1 MSHIN
6 DVPSSHDDSPHS
18 CHTIVTKEV
27 LQKIALEKQ
36 KISGICLNQQ
46 SLSFDGFIAALQ
58 HVHEKD
64 AWFNIHFDQLLH
76 SCEELIDA
84 LDRSREI
91 IDDIRKES
99 SQLEEVYQEELVQL
113 RDDLIKEEEENNHL
127 MESNKDLTA
136 SCQMMEETQEELVM
150 KLEDT
155 QSTMISQQREH
166 QRLKESYDELIARY
180 QEMEKSHHELV
191 KEMKDSEAKL
201 TSEQDELVKKVNT
214 LESSWKISHTDIKVS
229 GVELGRGGW
238 GVVYVGQ
245 FRGQKVAVK
254 QIHELTKSTQ
264 YLALLH
270 REVTT
275 MSQLRHPNLL
285 QFIGAV
291 LDDPSGYPM
300 IITEVMDTSLRKAYE
315 NKELT
320 PDPSCRP
327 VILSI
332 LHDVAVGLNYLH
344 CLPDPIIHRDVSSAN
359 VLLESKGPGKW
370 KTKVS
375 DFGSANLVQNA
386 VTKAP
391 GAVVYSAPEAH
402 QTVAT
407 VYKEQTTKMDSFSY
421 GVLFCEVLACNFPS
435 IETFPDFLKQVKAS
449 LPQSLL
455 NVIVSCIEE
464 DPDIRPSMQQ
474 ILQVLDLAELLLK
487 I

>member
-1 MSHIN
+1 MPN
-6 DVPSSHDDSPHS
+6 VLGNVPPSSHDGSPHS
-18 CHTIVTKEV
+18 CHAIVTKEV
-27 LQKIALEKQ
+27 LQKIAIEKQ
-36 KISGICLNQQ
+36 RISGICINQQ

-64 AWFNIHFDQLLH
+64 AWFNTHFDQLLH

-84 LDRSREI
+84 LDESRKI

-99 SQLEEVYQEELVQL
+99 SQLEGVYQEELLQL
-113 RDDLIKEEEENNHL
+113 RDDLIKKEEENNHL
-127 MESNKDLTA
+127 KETNNKLTT
-136 SCQMMEETQEELVM
+136 SYQIMEETQEELGM

-155 QSTMISQQREH
+155 RSSMISQQKEH
-166 QRLKESYDELIARY
+166 QKLKKSYDELIARY
-180 QEMEKSHHELV
+180 QDMEKSHYELV
-191 KEMKDSEAKL
+191 KEMKDSKAKY
-201 TSEQDELVKKVNT
+201 TSERDELVKKVNT

-254 QIHELTKSTQ
+254 QIHEFTKSTH
-264 YLALLH
+264 YIALLH
-270 REVTT
+270 REVAT

-291 LDDPSGYPM
+291 FDDPSGYPM

-315 NKELT
+315 SKELT

-359 VLLESKGPGKW
+359 VLLESKGPVKW

-375 DFGSANLVQNA
+375 DFGSANS

-407 VYKEQTTKMDSFSY
+407 VYRKQTTKMDSFSY
-421 GVLFCEVLACNFPS
+421 GVLFCEVLVCNFPS
-435 IETFPDFLKQVKAS
+435 VETFPDLLEQVEAS
-449 LPQSLL
+449 SPQSLL
-455 NVIVSCIEE
+455 DVIVSCIEE
-464 DPDIRPSMQQ
+464 DPDKRPSMQQ
-474 ILQVLDLAELLLK
+474 ILQVLNLDE
-487 I
+487 